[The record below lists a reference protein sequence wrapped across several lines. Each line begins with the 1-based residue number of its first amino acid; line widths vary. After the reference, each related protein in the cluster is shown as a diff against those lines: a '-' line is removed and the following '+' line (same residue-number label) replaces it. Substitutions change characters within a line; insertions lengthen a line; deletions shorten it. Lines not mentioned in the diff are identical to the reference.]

1 MKVCRTA
8 LLLSLTV
15 SVVCSGIRIGLADGP
30 KDNHADSVRRVPRLG
45 VDVPA
50 AAQAELK
57 RGLFILRNTIG
68 KIRDQKNPAS
78 NALLTDIEIFVRA
91 IDDAI
96 TYKEFF
102 SPKDIDKARELLNV
116 ATDRAEQLRK
126 GIHPW
131 TTRTGLTARGY
142 TSRLD
147 GTDQPYGLVIP
158 ESYKF
163 DGEKDFRLD
172 IWFHGRGETLSEVN
186 FIHGRLNQVGRY
198 APKDTFVLHPYGR
211 YSNAFKFAGE
221 VDVMEALADV
231 QRRYRIDPDRIS
243 VRGFSMGGAA
253 CWQFACL
260 RSDNWFAANPGAG
273 FSETPEFLKF
283 FQKET
288 LTPTWWERRLW
299 TMYDCPAYA
308 INLFHCPTVAYSG
321 EIDIQKQ
328 AADIMETACEGV
340 GLDLVHIIGANT
352 KHTINPPSM
361 KKIEALMDSLAVSGR
376 RKSPREI
383 HFSTPTLK
391 YNRMKWLTVDALT
404 EHWVHSRVDARVIDD
419 SKLVIKTNNVRQLTV
434 SMPAGESL
442 FHPLGKVGVLIDR
455 QQLVGPSP
463 KSDRSFSMTLSR
475 AGDKWSVG
483 SLESSGLQKRQDLQ
497 GPIDDAFMDSFLF
510 VKPTGKSQNKQLQ
523 DWAAAEHE
531 HATVHWRRQF
541 RGYARQKDDTDI
553 SDDDIAKHNLV
564 LWGDP
569 TSNSVLSRVAKNLP
583 IQWDANQI
591 KVGDQSFDSKD
602 HGLILVY
609 PNPLNPNR
617 YVVLNSGFTY
627 REYDYL
633 NNARQ
638 VSKLPD
644 WAVIDLKTPPNSRYP
659 GKVVA
664 AGFFD
669 EKWQTKSQP
678 GN

>member
-1 MKVCRTA
+1 MRECRAT
-8 LLLSLTV
+8 LLSMAV
-15 SVVCSGIRIGLADGP
+15 MAVFPSIDESLADGP
-30 KDNHADSVRRVPRLG
+30 KDNNPESVRRVPRLG
-45 VDVPA
+45 VEVPKA
-50 AAQAELK
+50 DRSELG
-57 RGLFILRNTIG
+57 RGLFILRDTVSA
-68 KIRDQKNPAS
+68 IRKQNNSDS
-78 NALLTDIEIFVRA
+78 DALLTDIEIFVRA

-96 TYKEFF
+96 TYNEFF
-102 SPKDIDKARELLNV
+102 SPKDIDKAKDLLNV

-147 GTDQPYGLVIP
+147 GTVQPYGLVIP
-158 ESYKF
+158 DSYKF
-163 DGEKDFRLD
+163 DGEKAFRLD

-299 TMYDCPAYA
+299 TMYDCPGYA

-328 AADIMETACEGV
+328 AADIMETACEDV
-340 GLDLVHIIGANT
+340 GIDLVHIIGAKT

-361 KKIEALMDSLAVSGR
+361 RKIETLMDSLAESGR
-376 RKSPREI
+376 RKNPREI
-383 HFSTPTLK
+383 RFSTPTLK
-391 YNRMKWLTVDALT
+391 YNRMKWLTVDALE
-404 EHWVHSRVDARVIDD
+404 EHWVHSRVDARVIDE
-419 SKLVIKTNNVRQLTV
+419 SKLLIKTNNVRQLTI
-434 SMPAGESL
+434 SMPAGESPFNTL
-442 FHPLGKVGVLIDR
+442 TRVGVGIDR
-455 QQLVGPSP
+455 QTLVGPKP

-475 AGDKWSVG
+475 VGGKWRVG
-483 SLESSGLQKRQDLQ
+483 SLDRDGLYKRHDLQ

-510 VKPTGKSQNKQLQ
+510 VSPTGKSQNEMPQQ
-523 DWAAAEHE
+523 WAADEHE

-541 RGYARQKDDTDI
+541 RGYARQKKDSEV
-553 SDDDIAKHNLV
+553 SDEDIANHNLV

-569 TSNSVLSRVAKNLP
+569 TSNSVLARVSKDLP
-583 IQWDANQI
+583 IQWNGNQI
-591 KVGDQSFDSKD
+591 TVGSQSFHSKD
-602 HGLILVY
+602 HGLILIY
-609 PNPLNPNR
+609 PNPLNPDR

-644 WAVIDLKTPPNSRYP
+644 WAVIDLKAPPNSRYP

-669 EKWQTKSQP
+669 EEWQLNQQS
-678 GN
+678 ND